1 MSLLATRDD
10 LLDDVF
16 LNWVPTGP
24 ARYGI
29 YVLRFCKG
37 HSWYHLV
44 IDDKLP
50 RTKRSL
56 SLVFARCRDRMELW
70 VPFIEKA
77 YAKLHNNYK
86 SIVGGCVC
94 PCMDSG
100 AVSALQLSAYMPGC
114 VGLGGWATSYV
125 DEGLRDLTGYPTQM
139 LRLPHSLMGD
149 AEKRLFAAQYAGT
162 TDAISQAPWTAKDE
176 EGARTALTVRLRCV
190 LLFGGTCLLLLS
202 HVSHLNPGRRFPC
215 IRRWAKQGCML
226 GCSHTCTGQ
235 KHEWKAQKE
244 GDKEV
249 MRLSCVRD
257 AAAKKSKK
265 VEQEIA
271 KGIRQKHA

>member
-1 MSLLATRDD
+1 
-10 LLDDVF
+10 
-16 LNWVPTGP
+16 
-24 ARYGI
+24 
-29 YVLRFCKG
+29 
-37 HSWYHLV
+37 
-44 IDDKLP
+44 
-50 RTKRSL
+50 
-56 SLVFARCRDRMELW
+56 
-70 VPFIEKA
+70 
-77 YAKLHNNYK
+77 
-86 SIVGGCVC
+86 
-94 PCMDSG
+94 
-100 AVSALQLSAYMPGC
+100 
-114 VGLGGWATSYV
+114 
-125 DEGLRDLTGYPTQM
+125 M

-190 LLFGGTCLLLLS
+190 LLIGGACLLLLS

-244 GDKEV
+244 GDKEL

>member
-94 PCMDSG
+94 PCMNSG
-100 AVSALQLSAYMPGC
+100 AVAALQLSSNMPGF
-114 VGLGGWATSYV
+114 VGRWVGGPPATW
-125 DEGLRDLTGYPTQM
+125 M
-139 LRLPHSLMGD
+139 
-149 AEKRLFAAQYAGT
+149 
-162 TDAISQAPWTAKDE
+162 
-176 EGARTALTVRLRCV
+176 
-190 LLFGGTCLLLLS
+190 
-202 HVSHLNPGRRFPC
+202 
-215 IRRWAKQGCML
+215 
-226 GCSHTCTGQ
+226 
-235 KHEWKAQKE
+235 
-244 GDKEV
+244 
-249 MRLSCVRD
+249 
-257 AAAKKSKK
+257 K
-265 VEQEIA
+265 VFVT
-271 KGIRQKHA
+271 